1 MDSCDIGRSSKICN
15 VQRYKTG
22 MQLPVEVR
30 WFHSVLLCTFLDIA
44 YRMCNV
50 IFMQLRRYSNDQRLC

>member
-15 VQRYKTG
+15 VQRYEIG

-30 WFHSVLLCTFLDIA
+30 
-44 YRMCNV
+44 
-50 IFMQLRRYSNDQRLC
+50 

>member
-15 VQRYKTG
+15 VQSYETG

-30 WFHSVLLCTFLDIA
+30 
-44 YRMCNV
+44 
-50 IFMQLRRYSNDQRLC
+50 

>member
-15 VQRYKTG
+15 VQRYEAG

-30 WFHSVLLCTFLDIA
+30 
-44 YRMCNV
+44 
-50 IFMQLRRYSNDQRLC
+50 

>member
-15 VQRYKTG
+15 VQRDVTG

-30 WFHSVLLCTFLDIA
+30 
-44 YRMCNV
+44 
-50 IFMQLRRYSNDQRLC
+50 